1 MELVSKIYLVLV
13 GLMYLGLALW
23 CTFAPATTSQHV
35 GFELKPGSGQSE
47 FLTIYGGLEF
57 GLALIFLLAA
67 YKTDMVSFG
76 VIACTLLHCSLVVF
90 RSAGFML
97 FSDFAP
103 ITYKLAIGEWVI
115 ALLGIALTYLHSRT

>member
-1 MELVSKIYLVLV
+1 MELIAKIYLFIV

-35 GFELKPGSGQSE
+35 GFELKGGSGQSE

-67 YKTDMVSFG
+67 FKTDMVPYG
-76 VIACTLLHCSLVVF
+76 LIACTLIHCALVAF

-97 FSDFAP
+97 FTDFDP

-115 ALLGIALTYLHSRT
+115 ALLGIALTYFHSRT